1 MKVATSNYPAGDL
14 RVSDA
19 DRDQAVSELSEAF
32 QAGRITADEF
42 DQRSTQALSAR
53 TGKDLTDLLTDLT
66 PGRALAAPA
75 GHLERARAVAPW
87 VAMTASAAAAIPL
100 AAVALSTAL
109 STGPSLAERE
119 AKRAIAQQVLARQGI
134 SISVPLPPAQGFD
147 WVGTITPAVFAV
159 LLVGLIVVLFRA
171 TRTSR
176 G

>member
-1 MKVATSNYPAGDL
+1 MKVATRHYPPGDL

-42 DQRSTQALSAR
+42 DQRSTRALGAR
-53 TGKDLTDLLTDLT
+53 TGKELTALLADLA
-66 PGRALAAPA
+66 PGRALAASA
-75 GHLERARAVAPW
+75 GRLEQARAVAPW
-87 VAMTASAAAAIPL
+87 VAMAASAAAAIPL

-134 SISVPLPPAQGFD
+134 SISVPLPPAMGFD
-147 WVGTITPAVFAV
+147 WAGTVTPAVIAV
-159 LLVGLIVVLFRA
+159 LLVGLIVVLLRA
-171 TRTSR
+171 TRTRR

>member
-1 MKVATSNYPAGDL
+1 MRTATRNYPPGDS

-32 QAGRITADEF
+32 QVGRITADEF
-42 DQRSTQALSAR
+42 DQRSTQALGAR
-53 TGKDLTDLLTDLT
+53 TGKELSALLDDLT
-66 PGRALAAPA
+66 PSRAPA
-75 GHLERARAVAPW
+75 ARAGALEHARVLAPW
-87 VAMTASAAAAIPL
+87 VAMAASAAAAIPL

-119 AKRAIAQQVLARQGI
+119 ASREIAQQVLARQGI
-134 SISVPLPPAQGFD
+134 SISVPLPPAAGFD
-147 WVGTITPAVFAV
+147 WAGTITPAVIAF
-159 LLVGLIVVLFRA
+159 LLAGLIVVLLRA